1 MLLML
6 MSLAD
11 MLLTLLIDESSELTF
26 DMVLNVLMVDAL
38 LTVESIDSTVCSF
51 RP

>member
-1 MLLML
+1 

-26 DMVLNVLMVDAL
+26 DIVLKVLIVDAL
-38 LTVESIDSTVCSF
+38 LTVDSIDSTV
-51 RP
+51 